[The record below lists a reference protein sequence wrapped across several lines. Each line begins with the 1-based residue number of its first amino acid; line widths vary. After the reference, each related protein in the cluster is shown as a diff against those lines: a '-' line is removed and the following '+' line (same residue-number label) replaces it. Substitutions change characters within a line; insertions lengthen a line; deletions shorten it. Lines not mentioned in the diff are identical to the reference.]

1 MGRLYAYKSRSS
13 WQTVYGTKVHQG
25 GEFPAEFS
33 LSQFCKKKKKKKKN
47 FFFRRLY
54 VRGVKQ
60 STKGSDNLAVLDF
73 SVGGDF
79 MTDSLLIFR

>member
-1 MGRLYAYKSRSS
+1 MGRLHAYKSRSS

-33 LSQFCKKKKKKKKN
+33 LSHFCKKKKNVYIKN
-47 FFFRRLY
+47 KNLS

-60 STKGSDNLAVLDF
+60 NAKGPDNLAVLDF

-79 MTDSLLIFR
+79 MTNSLLIFL